1 MHTSEILFL
10 IPVVLEIGFR
20 VTVIVLLALIL
31 RRLGK

>member
-1 MHTSEILFL
+1 MYNL
-10 IPVVLEIGFR
+10 IPVVLEIGYR

>member
-1 MHTSEILFL
+1 MYTL

>member
-1 MHTSEILFL
+1 MYNL

>member
-1 MHTSEILFL
+1 MYNL
-10 IPVVLEIGFR
+10 IPVVLEIAFR

>member
-1 MHTSEILFL
+1 MYNL
-10 IPVVLEIGFR
+10 IPVVLEIVYR

>member
-1 MHTSEILFL
+1 MYNL

-20 VTVIVLLALIL
+20 VTVIVLLVLIL

>member
-10 IPVVLEIGFR
+10 IPVVLDIVFR

>member
-1 MHTSEILFL
+1 MHNL
-10 IPVVLEIGFR
+10 IPVVLEIVFR

>member
-1 MHTSEILFL
+1 MYNL
-10 IPVVLEIGFR
+10 IPIVLEIVFR

>member
-1 MHTSEILFL
+1 MYNLT
-10 IPVVLEIGFR
+10 PVVLEIGYR

>member
-1 MHTSEILFL
+1 MYNL

-31 RRLGK
+31 RKLGK

>member
-1 MHTSEILFL
+1 MYNL
-10 IPVVLEIGFR
+10 IPVVLEIVFR

>member
-1 MHTSEILFL
+1 MYNL
-10 IPVVLEIGFR
+10 IPIVLEIGFR

>member
-1 MHTSEILFL
+1 MYNL

-31 RRLGK
+31 RRLGN

>member
-1 MHTSEILFL
+1 MYNLV
-10 IPVVLEIGFR
+10 PVVLEIVFR

>member
-1 MHTSEILFL
+1 MHNL

>member
-1 MHTSEILFL
+1 MYNL
-10 IPVVLEIGFR
+10 IPVVLGIGFR